1 MWLRRRRTP
10 DDLTAFEARIRSQN
24 GEDGVIAEILRRV
37 GAPDRWFVEFGVEDG
52 SQGNC
57 VRLAEAGWA
66 GLFME
71 ADAAQHERLA
81 ARYAARDDIR
91 TLHAAVTADTIEAL
105 LDAGDVPAEPAVLS
119 IDIDSNDFHVWA
131 AVRSRRPRLVVIEY
145 NASLPRERRL
155 VMPRDD
161 AFRWDGTDHFGAS
174 LGAFEALGSEKG
186 YALVHTESAGVNA
199 FFVRRDLLG
208 RSGLPTGPAVPRRGP
223 DYFGTGKGHPRDP
236 QDRPWLDLERG
247 GALVRREDR

>member
-1 MWLRRRRTP
+1 VWLRRRRATG
-10 DDLTAFEARIRSQN
+10 DLTGFEARVRSQN
-24 GEDGVIAEILRRV
+24 GEDGVIAEIVRRI
-37 GAPDRWFVEFGVEDG
+37 GAPERTFVEFGVEDG

-57 VRLAEAGWA
+57 VRLAEAGWS

-71 ADAAQHERLA
+71 ADAAMHERLA
-81 ARYAARDDIR
+81 ARYAARDDVG

-105 LDAGDVPAEPAVLS
+105 LDAGGVPAEPAVLS

-131 AVRSRRPRLVVIEY
+131 AIRSRRPRLVVIEY

-161 AFRWDGTDHFGAS
+161 AFRWDGTDFFGAS
-174 LGAFEALGSEKG
+174 LGAFEALGEERG

-199 FFVRRDLLG
+199 FFVRRDLLAG
-208 RSGLPTGPAVPRRGP
+208 TGLPTGDGVPRRAP
-223 DYFGTGKGHPRDP
+223 NYFGTGQGHPRDP
-236 QDRPWLDLERG
+236 QDRRWLDLERD
-247 GALVRREDR
+247 GALVGRDDR

>member
-1 MWLRRRRTP
+1 MRPATTSARCTRRHRRH
-10 DDLTAFEARIRSQN
+10 
-24 GEDGVIAEILRRV
+24 V
-37 GAPDRWFVEFGVEDG
+37 
-52 SQGNC
+52 
-57 VRLAEAGWA
+57 
-66 GLFME
+66 
-71 ADAAQHERLA
+71 
-81 ARYAARDDIR
+81 
-91 TLHAAVTADTIEAL
+91 EAL

-119 IDIDSNDFHVWA
+119 IDIDSNDFYVWA
-131 AVRSRRPRLVVIEY
+131 AVRSRAAAPRRDRVQRV
-145 NASLPRERRL
+145 APARAPARDAG
-155 VMPRDD
+155 DD

-223 DYFGTGKGHPRDP
+223 DYFGTGQGHPRDP